1 MSAATTRTTTAEGQL
16 LTAYFD
22 VEDARRAALR
32 SHAGQDGDHFEETPA
47 DGVYDDAFEA
57 FATLCAEMDLGPDE
71 GIAEARDQITAWGE
85 GR

>member
-1 MSAATTRTTTAEGQL
+1 MIDTTTSRSDEL
-16 LTAYFD
+16 LTAYLD

-32 SHAGQDGDHFEETPA
+32 SHAGQDDDHFEETPV
-47 DGVYDDAFEA
+47 DDVYDDAFEA
-57 FATLCAEMDLGPDE
+57 FAALCAKMDLGPDE